1 MYRCGR
7 PGMSGAWTKTR
18 SEHGRPAANV
28 RNRKEVIME
37 FKTFEEISTKY
48 PIDGVANVVYR
59 IRKSTAYVYDDYDL
73 ECERKMW
80 PYGYKDGL
88 IYHFWCVD
96 KITWYTHY
104 IFDGTVWHLG
114 IEDCDGIQEVFGEE
128 ECGVFVSK
136 YGTRATFKTEQ
147 EAEKYCKTKANLTK
161 F

>member
-1 MYRCGR
+1 
-7 PGMSGAWTKTR
+7 
-18 SEHGRPAANV
+18 
-28 RNRKEVIME
+28 ME

-48 PIDGVANVVYR
+48 PIDGVENVVYR
-59 IRKSTAYVYDDYDL
+59 VRRSATHVYDDYDL
-73 ECERKMW
+73 ECARKMW

-88 IYHFWCVD
+88 IYQFWCTD

-114 IEDCDGIQEVFGEE
+114 VENYDGIQEVFGEE
-128 ECGVFVSK
+128 ECGVFVSE

-147 EAEKYCKTKANLTK
+147 EAEEYCKTKASLTK